1 MIQRP
6 LLALDIVNNWLYSH
20 VLYYM
25 VYVMP
30 RNKFENQKLNLD
42 KIVVSF
48 GSTCRIINNNTIWN
62 DEVLFQIIE
71 SS

>member
-42 KIVVSF
+42 KIVVSL